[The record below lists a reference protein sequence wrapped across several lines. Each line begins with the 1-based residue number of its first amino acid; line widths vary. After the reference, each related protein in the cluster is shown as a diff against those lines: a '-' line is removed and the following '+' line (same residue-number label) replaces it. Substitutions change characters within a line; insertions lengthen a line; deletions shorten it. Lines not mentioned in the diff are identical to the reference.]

1 MGELTMTTTK
11 LTKKAQKEIEIQQA
25 KQELI
30 KILEEGNHKV
40 YTSLVSVSGSGM
52 SRKIDVFVSTGAGE
66 IRNINWYIEKLD
78 LYNRDLKTGSLKVSG
93 CGMDMGFSVVYDL
106 SCTLYR
112 NEDGSY
118 SHEGAY
124 KLKQQWL

>member
-1 MGELTMTTTK
+1 MTTK
-11 LTKKAQKEIEIQQA
+11 LTKKTQKEMEIQQA

-30 KILEEGNHKV
+30 KILEEGNRKV
-40 YTSLVSVSGSGM
+40 YTSVVSTSGSGM
-52 SRKIDVFVSTGAGE
+52 NRKINVFVATKSGE

-78 LYNRDLKTGSLKVSG
+78 LYNRDLKTGALKVSG
-93 CGMDMGFSVVYDL
+93 CGMDMGFSVVYNL
-106 SCTLYR
+106 STMLYR

-118 SHEGAY
+118 SHDGAY

>member
-1 MGELTMTTTK
+1 MKT
-11 LTKKAQKEIEIQQA
+11 LTKKEIKAQEMEKATIELKEI
-25 KQELI
+25 
-30 KILEEGNHKV
+30 LEKANHKV
-40 YTSLVSVSGSGM
+40 YTSLVSVSSSGM
-52 SRKIDVFVSTGAGE
+52 SRKIDVFVSTEAGE

-78 LYNRDLKTGSLKVSG
+78 LYNRDLKTNALKVSG
-93 CGMDMGFSVVYDL
+93 CGMDMGFDVVYSL
-106 SCTLYR
+106 STKLYR